1 MFTYRYREL
10 AVALDKKGEVRSA
23 LAKTLRVNP
32 EEIFNLEVERFS
44 LDSRRKGDLR
54 WSYNV
59 VFDLK
64 RKVRATGNNARGLIE
79 AKREIRTLDAEPG
92 KSTVPMPSHV
102 DIIGAGPSGLW
113 AALHLLRKGF
123 SVDIYEQGKQVEE
136 RFRDIRRFF
145 VDRKFNAHSNVLFG
159 EGGAGAFSDGKLN
172 TRSRNLF
179 SETVL
184 KDMVEFGVDESVVT
198 FAKPHIGTDKLVLML
213 RKLRAEIVRLG
224 GRINFSTCL
233 EDIEIQQGR
242 ICAIKLRE
250 IPASAGM
257 TSTSQPIDN
266 PKGECRSQAC
276 MDMTESKG
284 WGIAQPMDPIA
295 KLQGDNNNVNIS
307 SSSSYWKPCEAL
319 VLAVGH
325 SARSIYE
332 LLYARGVA
340 LESKAFA
347 MGVRVEHPQTL
358 INKRQLG
365 NVDTNLTGAAE
376 YFLATPTLN
385 KTSSAYSF
393 CMCPGG
399 VLVPCA
405 SEPGTLATNGMSYS
419 RRNGAFANGAIAVP
433 ITAGAEGFDIPS
445 SGSLFGGLDLQ
456 RKIERDAYDVG
467 GKVYAAPA
475 QTIKSFLAHR
485 EDKSLPKST
494 YPCGLVQSNLW
505 DWMDKTICNSLAEG
519 FQNFDRK
526 IPGFIEQGLIVA
538 PETRTSSPLRIP
550 RNNETLESI
559 NTKGLFVL
567 GEGAGYAGGIVT
579 SAADGV
585 RLAHFAK
592 KENR

>member
-10 AVALDKKGEVRSA
+10 AVALEKKGEVRSA

-79 AKREIRTLDAEPG
+79 SKREIRSLDAEPG
-92 KSTVPMPSHV
+92 KSTVPMASHV

-136 RFRDIRRFF
+136 RFRDIRKFF

-184 KDMVEFGVDESVVT
+184 KDMVQFGVDESVAT

-213 RKLRAEIVRLG
+213 RQIRAEIVKLG
-224 GRINFSTCL
+224 GKIHFSTCL
-233 EDIEIQQGR
+233 EDIEIKQGR
-242 ICAIKLRE
+242 ITAIKLIETKDERRGS
-250 IPASAGM
+250 AS
-257 TSTSQPIDN
+257 SP
-266 PKGECRSQAC
+266 
-276 MDMTESKG
+276 TETKDDVAIG
-284 WGIAQPMDPIA
+284 
-295 KLQGDNNNVNIS
+295 
-307 SSSSYWKPCEAL
+307 YWKPCEAL

-325 SARSIYE
+325 SARDIYQ
-332 LLYARGVA
+332 LLHARGVQ

-347 MGVRVEHPQTL
+347 MGVRVEHPQML
-358 INKRQLG
+358 INRRQLG
-365 NVDTNLTGAAE
+365 NVDTKITGAAE

-456 RKIERDAYDVG
+456 RKIESDAYNVG
-467 GKVYAAPA
+467 GKNYAAPA

-485 EDKSLPKST
+485 EDKALPKST
-494 YPCGLVQSNLW
+494 YPCGLVPSNLW

-526 IPGFIEQGLIVA
+526 IPGFIEEGLIVA

-550 RNNETLESI
+550 RNNETLESV

-585 RLAHFAK
+585 RLAHYAK
-592 KENR
+592 KEKGV

>member
-10 AVALDKKGEVRSA
+10 AVALEKKGEVRSA
-23 LAKTLRVNP
+23 LAKTLRMNP

-64 RKVRATGNNARGLIE
+64 RKIRATGNNARGLIE
-79 AKREIRTLDAEPG
+79 SKREIRSLDAEPG
-92 KSTVPMPSHV
+92 KSTVPMASHV

-136 RFRDIRRFF
+136 RFRDIRKFF

-184 KDMVEFGVDESVVT
+184 KDMVQFGVDESVVT

-213 RKLRAEIVRLG
+213 REIRAEIIKLG
-224 GRINFSTCL
+224 GKIHFSTCL
-233 EDIEIQQGR
+233 EDIEIKQGR
-242 ICAIKLRE
+242 ICAIKLKETKDERRGS
-250 IPASAGM
+250 AS
-257 TSTSQPIDN
+257 SP
-266 PKGECRSQAC
+266 
-276 MDMTESKG
+276 TETKDDVAIG
-284 WGIAQPMDPIA
+284 
-295 KLQGDNNNVNIS
+295 
-307 SSSSYWKPCEAL
+307 YWQPCEAL

-325 SARSIYE
+325 SARDIYQ
-332 LLYARGVA
+332 LLHARGVQ

-347 MGVRVEHPQTL
+347 MGVRVEHPQML

-365 NVDTNLTGAAE
+365 NVDTKLTGAAE

-419 RRNGAFANGAIAVP
+419 RRNGAYANGAIAVP

-456 RKIERDAYDVG
+456 RKIESDAYNVG
-467 GKVYAAPA
+467 GKNYAAPA
-475 QTIKSFLAHR
+475 QTIKNFLAHR
-485 EDKSLPKST
+485 EDKALPKST
-494 YPCGLVQSNLW
+494 YPCGLVPSNLW

-550 RNNETLESI
+550 RNNETLESV

-585 RLAHFAK
+585 RLAHYAK
-592 KENR
+592 REGVR

>member
-10 AVALDKKGEVRSA
+10 AVALEKKGEVRSA

-59 VFDLK
+59 IFDLK
-64 RKVRATGNNARGLIE
+64 RKIRATGNNARGLIE
-79 AKREIRTLDAEPG
+79 SKREIRSLDEEPG
-92 KSTVPMPSHV
+92 KSSVPMAGHV

-136 RFRDIRRFF
+136 RFRDIRKFF
-145 VDRKFNAHSNVLFG
+145 VDRKFNAYSNVLFG

-213 RKLRAEIVRLG
+213 RKLRAEIIRLG
-224 GRINFSTCL
+224 GQIHFSTCL
-233 EDIEIQQGR
+233 EDIEIKQGR
-242 ICAIKLRE
+242 ICAIKLKETKDERRK
-250 IPASAGM
+250 
-257 TSTSQPIDN
+257 TKD
-266 PKGECRSQAC
+266 
-276 MDMTESKG
+276 D
-284 WGIAQPMDPIA
+284 IAI
-295 KLQGDNNNVNIS
+295 G
-307 SSSSYWKPCEAL
+307 YWKSCEAL

-325 SARSIYE
+325 SARSVYE
-332 LLYARGVA
+332 LLFARGVQ

-347 MGVRVEHPQTL
+347 MGVRVEHPQML
-358 INKRQLG
+358 INRRQLG
-365 NVDTNLTGAAE
+365 NVDTRLTGAAE

-433 ITAGAEGFDIPS
+433 ITAGAKGFDIPS

-456 RKIERDAYDVG
+456 RKIESDAYNVG

-494 YPCGLVQSNLW
+494 YPCGLAQSNLW

-550 RNNETLESI
+550 RNNETLESV

-592 KENR
+592 KEKSLEP

>member
-10 AVALDKKGEVRSA
+10 AVALEKKGEVRLA

-44 LDSRRKGDLR
+44 LDSRRKGDLH

-79 AKREIRTLDAEPG
+79 SKREIRSLDAEPL
-92 KSTVPMPSHV
+92 KDTVAMASHV
-102 DIIGAGPSGLW
+102 DVIGAGPSGLW

-136 RFRDIRRFF
+136 RFRDIRKFF
-145 VDRKFNAHSNVLFG
+145 VDRKFNAYSNVLFG

-184 KDMVEFGVDESVVT
+184 KDMVDFGVDESVVT

-213 RKLRAEIVRLG
+213 RQVRAEIVRLG
-224 GRINFSTCL
+224 GHIHFNTSL
-233 EDIEIQQGR
+233 EDIEIKEGR

-250 IPASAGM
+250 IPACAGM
-257 TSTSQPIDN
+257 TSA
-266 PKGECRSQAC
+266 GA
-276 MDMTESKG
+276 
-284 WGIAQPMDPIA
+284 GIAESHWQ
-295 KLQGDNNNVNIS
+295 
-307 SSSSYWKPCEAL
+307 PCEAL

-325 SARSIYE
+325 SARSVYE
-332 LLYARGVA
+332 MLHARGVT

-347 MGVRVEHPQTL
+347 MGVRVEHPQSL
-358 INKRQLG
+358 INMRQLG
-365 NVDTNLTGAAE
+365 LNVDTRLTGAAE
-376 YFLATPTLN
+376 YFLATPTIN

-405 SEPGTLATNGMSYS
+405 SEPGKLATNGMSYS

-456 RKIERDAYDVG
+456 RKIETDAYNVG

-475 QTIKSFLAHR
+475 QTIKNFLAHR
-485 EDKSLPKST
+485 EDKTLPKTT
-494 YPCGLVQSNLW
+494 YPCGLVPSNLW
-505 DWMDKTICNSLAEG
+505 DWMDKTICQSLAEG

-526 IPGFIEQGLIVA
+526 IPGFINEGLIVA
-538 PETRTSSPLRIP
+538 PETRTSSPLRIT
-550 RNNETLESI
+550 RNNETLESV
-559 NTKGLFVL
+559 NTQGLFVL

-585 RLAHFAK
+585 RLAHYAK
-592 KENR
+592 KCK

>member
-10 AVALDKKGEVRSA
+10 AVALEKKGEVRLA

-44 LDSRRKGDLR
+44 LDSRRKGDLH

-64 RKVRATGNNARGLIE
+64 RKIRATGNNARGLIE
-79 AKREIRTLDAEPG
+79 SKREIRSLDAEPL
-92 KSTVPMPSHV
+92 KDTVAMASHV
-102 DIIGAGPSGLW
+102 DVIGAGPSGLW

-136 RFRDIRRFF
+136 RFRDIRKFF
-145 VDRKFNAHSNVLFG
+145 VDRKFNAYSNVLFG

-184 KDMVEFGVDESVVT
+184 KDMVDFGVDESVVT

-213 RKLRAEIVRLG
+213 RQIRAEIVRLG
-224 GRINFSTCL
+224 GHIHFNTSL
-233 EDIEIQQGR
+233 EDIEIKDGR

-250 IPASAGM
+250 IPACAGM
-257 TSTSQPIDN
+257 TSA
-266 PKGECRSQAC
+266 GA
-276 MDMTESKG
+276 
-284 WGIAQPMDPIA
+284 GIAESHWQ
-295 KLQGDNNNVNIS
+295 
-307 SSSSYWKPCEAL
+307 PCEAL

-325 SARSIYE
+325 SARSVYE
-332 LLYARGVA
+332 MLHARGVT

-347 MGVRVEHPQTL
+347 MGVRVEHPQSL
-358 INKRQLG
+358 INMRQLG
-365 NVDTNLTGAAE
+365 LNVDTRLTGAAE
-376 YFLATPTLN
+376 YFLATPTIN

-456 RKIERDAYDVG
+456 RKIETAAYNVG
-467 GKVYAAPA
+467 GKNYAAPA

-485 EDKSLPKST
+485 EDKTLPKTT
-494 YPCGLVQSNLW
+494 YPCGLVPSNLW
-505 DWMDKTICNSLAEG
+505 DWMDKTICQSLAEG

-526 IPGFIEQGLIVA
+526 IPGFINEGLIVA
-538 PETRTSSPLRIP
+538 PETRTSSPLRIT
-550 RNNETLESI
+550 RNNETLESV
-559 NTKGLFVL
+559 NTQGLFVL

-585 RLAHFAK
+585 RLAHYAK
-592 KENR
+592 KCK

>member
-10 AVALDKKGEVRSA
+10 ALPLDKKGEVRFA
-23 LAKTLRVNP
+23 LAKTLRIHP

-79 AKREIRTLDAEPG
+79 SKREIRSLEAEPG
-92 KSTVPMPSHV
+92 CNTVPMPSHV
-102 DIIGAGPSGLW
+102 NIIGAGPSGLW

-136 RFRDIRRFF
+136 RFRDIRKFF
-145 VDRKFNAHSNVLFG
+145 VDRKFNAFSNVLFG

-184 KDMVEFGVDESVVT
+184 KDMVHFGVDESVVT
-198 FAKPHIGTDKLVLML
+198 FAKPHIGTDRLVLML
-213 RKLRAEIVRLG
+213 RQIRAEIVRLG
-224 GRINFSTCL
+224 GKIHFSTCL
-233 EDIEIQQGR
+233 EDIEIKDGR
-242 ICAIKLRE
+242 ICTIKLRE
-250 IPASAGM
+250 ISAYAGM
-257 TSTSQPIDN
+257 TSAN
-266 PKGECRSQAC
+266 
-276 MDMTESKG
+276 TE
-284 WGIAQPMDPIA
+284 IAE
-295 KLQGDNNNVNIS
+295 S
-307 SSSSYWKPCEAL
+307 HWKPCEAL

-325 SARSIYE
+325 SARDIYQ
-332 LLYARGVA
+332 LLHARGVQ

-347 MGVRVEHPQTL
+347 MGVRVEHPQSL
-358 INKRQLG
+358 INMRQLG
-365 NVDTNLTGAAE
+365 NVDTKLTGAAE

-456 RKIERDAYDVG
+456 RKIESDAFNVG
-467 GKVYAAPA
+467 GKAYAAPA

-505 DWMDKTICNSLAEG
+505 DWMDKTICQSLAEG

-526 IPGFIEQGLIVA
+526 IPGFINEGLIVA
-538 PETRTSSPLRIP
+538 PETRTSSPLRIT
-550 RNNETLESI
+550 RNNETLESV

-585 RLAHFAK
+585 RLAHYARRCK
-592 KENR
+592 

>member
-10 AVALDKKGEVRSA
+10 AVALEKKGEVRLA

-44 LDSRRKGDLR
+44 LDSRRKGDLH

-79 AKREIRTLDAEPG
+79 SKREIRSLDAEPL
-92 KSTVPMPSHV
+92 KDTVAMASHV
-102 DIIGAGPSGLW
+102 DVIGAGPSGLW

-136 RFRDIRRFF
+136 RFRDIRKFF
-145 VDRKFNAHSNVLFG
+145 VDRKFNAYSNVLFG

-184 KDMVEFGVDESVVT
+184 KDMVDFGVDESVVT

-213 RKLRAEIVRLG
+213 RQVRAEIVRLG
-224 GRINFSTCL
+224 GHIHFNTSL
-233 EDIEIQQGR
+233 EDIEIKDGR
-242 ICAIKLRE
+242 ICAIKLGD
-250 IPASAGM
+250 ALGVAG
-257 TSTSQPIDN
+257 SHWQ
-266 PKGECRSQAC
+266 
-276 MDMTESKG
+276 
-284 WGIAQPMDPIA
+284 
-295 KLQGDNNNVNIS
+295 
-307 SSSSYWKPCEAL
+307 PCEAL

-325 SARSIYE
+325 SARSVYE
-332 LLYARGVA
+332 MLHARGVT

-347 MGVRVEHPQTL
+347 MGVRVEHPQSL
-358 INKRQLG
+358 INMRQLG
-365 NVDTNLTGAAE
+365 LNVDTRLTGAAE
-376 YFLATPTLN
+376 YFLATPTIN

-456 RKIERDAYDVG
+456 RKIETDAYNVG

-475 QTIKSFLAHR
+475 QTIKNFLAHR
-485 EDKSLPKST
+485 EDKTLPKTT
-494 YPCGLVQSNLW
+494 YPCGLVPSNLW
-505 DWMDKTICNSLAEG
+505 DWMDKTICQSLAEG

-526 IPGFIEQGLIVA
+526 IPGFINEGLIVA
-538 PETRTSSPLRIP
+538 PETRTSSPLRIT
-550 RNNETLESI
+550 RNNETLESV
-559 NTKGLFVL
+559 NTQGLFVL

-585 RLAHFAK
+585 RLAHYAK
-592 KENR
+592 KEKI

>member
-10 AVALDKKGEVRSA
+10 AVALRKKGEVRAA
-23 LAKTLRVNP
+23 LARELRVHE

-44 LDSRRKGDLR
+44 LDSRRKGDPH

-64 RKVRATGNNARGLIE
+64 RKVRATGNHAKGLIE
-79 AKREIRTLDAEPG
+79 SKREVESLDGDPLKDSNPVAG
-92 KSTVPMPSHV
+92 HV
-102 DIIGAGPSGLW
+102 DVVGAGPSGLW

-123 SVDIYEQGKQVEE
+123 SVDLYEQGKQVEE

-145 VDRKFNAHSNVLFG
+145 VDRKFNAYSNVLFG

-184 KDMVEFGVDESVVT
+184 KDMASFGVDESVIT

-213 RKLRAEIVRLG
+213 RQVRAEITRLG
-224 GRINFSTCL
+224 GRIHFSSQL
-233 EDIEIQQGR
+233 EDVEIKGGR
-242 ICAIKLRE
+242 IAAIKIRDV
-250 IPASAGM
+250 SG
-257 TSTSQPIDN
+257 T
-266 PKGECRSQAC
+266 
-276 MDMTESKG
+276 
-284 WGIAQPMDPIA
+284 
-295 KLQGDNNNVNIS
+295 GDTAAPS
-307 SSSSYWKPCEAL
+307 LPPSRWQPCEAL

-332 LLYARGVA
+332 MLHARGVT

-347 MGVRVEHPQTL
+347 MGVRVEHPQVL
-358 INKRQLG
+358 INTRQLG
-365 NVDTNLTGAAE
+365 PNVDTKLTGAAE

-405 SEPGTLATNGMSYS
+405 SEPDTLATNGMSYS
-419 RRNGAFANGAIAVP
+419 ARNGKIANGAIVAP
-433 ITAGAEGFDIPS
+433 IPASEK
-445 SGSLFGGLDLQ
+445 LFGGLDLQ
-456 RKIERDAYDVG
+456 RTLEKNAYLAG
-467 GKVYAAPA
+467 GKNYAAPA
-475 QTIKSFLAHR
+475 QTIRNFLAHK
-485 EDKSLPKST
+485 EDKTLPKST
-494 YPCGLVQSNLW
+494 YPCGLVASNIW
-505 DWMDKTICNSLAEG
+505 DWMDKAICQSLAEG

-526 IPGFIEQGLIVA
+526 IPGFINEGLIVA
-538 PETRTSSPLRIP
+538 PETRTSSPLRIT
-550 RNNETLESI
+550 RNNDTLESV

-567 GEGAGYAGGIVT
+567 GEGAGYTGGIVT

-585 RLAHFAK
+585 RLAHYAK
-592 KENR
+592 RSKQ

>member
-10 AVALDKKGEVRSA
+10 AVALEKKGEVRSA
-23 LAKTLRVNP
+23 LAKTLRVNS

-59 VFDLK
+59 IFDLK

-79 AKREIRTLDAEPG
+79 SKREIRNLDAEPG
-92 KSTVPMPSHV
+92 KNTVPIAGHV

-123 SVDIYEQGKQVEE
+123 FVDVYEQGKQVEE
-136 RFRDIRRFF
+136 RFRDIRKFF

-213 RKLRAEIVRLG
+213 REIRAEIVRLG
-224 GRINFSTCL
+224 GHIHFNTCL
-233 EDIEIQQGR
+233 EDIEIKHGR
-242 ICAIKLRE
+242 ICAIKLKNVEQTRDERRE
-250 IPASAGM
+250 TRKEPTTNVFLNS
-257 TSTSQPIDN
+257 STSF
-266 PKGECRSQAC
+266 
-276 MDMTESKG
+276 
-284 WGIAQPMDPIA
+284 
-295 KLQGDNNNVNIS
+295 
-307 SSSSYWKPCEAL
+307 WKPCEAL

-325 SARSIYE
+325 SARDIYQ
-332 LLYARGVA
+332 LLHARGVQ

-347 MGVRVEHPQTL
+347 MGVRVEHPQML
-358 INKRQLG
+358 INRRQLG
-365 NVDTNLTGAAE
+365 NVDTKLTGAAE

-405 SEPGTLATNGMSYS
+405 SEPVTLATNGMSYS

-456 RKIERDAYDVG
+456 RKIETDAYNVG
-467 GKVYAAPA
+467 GKNYAAPA
-475 QTIKSFLAHR
+475 QTIKSFLANR
-485 EDKSLPKST
+485 EDKTLPKST
-494 YPCGLVQSNLW
+494 YPCGLVPCNLW
-505 DWMDKTICNSLAEG
+505 DWMDKTICKSLAEG

-526 IPGFIEQGLIVA
+526 IPGFIEEGLIVA

-550 RNNETLESI
+550 RNNETLESV
-559 NTKGLFVL
+559 NTQGLFVL

-579 SAADGV
+579 SAADGI
-585 RLAHFAK
+585 RLAHYAK
-592 KENR
+592 REGVR

>member
-10 AVALDKKGEVRSA
+10 AVALEKKGEVRLA

-44 LDSRRKGDLR
+44 LDSRRKGDLH

-64 RKVRATGNNARGLIE
+64 RKVRASGNNARGLIE
-79 AKREIRTLDAEPG
+79 SKREIRSLDAEPL
-92 KSTVPMPSHV
+92 KDTVAMARHV
-102 DIIGAGPSGLW
+102 DVIGAGPSGLW

-123 SVDIYEQGKQVEE
+123 AVDIYEQGKQVEE
-136 RFRDIRRFF
+136 RFRDIRKFF
-145 VDRKFNAHSNVLFG
+145 VDRKFNAYSNVLFG

-184 KDMVEFGVDESVVT
+184 KDMVDFGVDESVVT

-213 RKLRAEIVRLG
+213 RQVRAEIVRLG
-224 GRINFSTCL
+224 GHIHFNTSL
-233 EDIEIQQGR
+233 EDIEIKDGR
-242 ICAIKLRE
+242 ICAIKLKNV
-250 IPASAGM
+250 IASEAKQSN
-257 TSTSQPIDN
+257 TS
-266 PKGECRSQAC
+266 A
-276 MDMTESKG
+276 
-284 WGIAQPMDPIA
+284 A
-295 KLQGDNNNVNIS
+295 IS
-307 SSSSYWKPCEAL
+307 HWKPCEAL

-325 SARSIYE
+325 SARSVYE
-332 LLYARGVA
+332 MLHARGVT

-347 MGVRVEHPQTL
+347 MGVRVEHPQSL
-358 INKRQLG
+358 INMRQLG
-365 NVDTNLTGAAE
+365 LNVDTRLTGAAE
-376 YFLATPTLN
+376 YFLATPTIN

-456 RKIERDAYDVG
+456 RKIETDAYNVG

-475 QTIKSFLAHR
+475 QTIKNFLAHR
-485 EDKSLPKST
+485 EDKTLPKTT
-494 YPCGLVQSNLW
+494 YPCGLVPSNLW
-505 DWMDKTICNSLAEG
+505 DWMDKTICQSLAEG

-526 IPGFIEQGLIVA
+526 IPGFINEGLIVA
-538 PETRTSSPLRIP
+538 PETRTSSPLRIT
-550 RNNETLESI
+550 RNNETLESV
-559 NTKGLFVL
+559 NTQGLFVL

-585 RLAHFAK
+585 RLAHYAK
-592 KENR
+592 KCK

>member
-10 AVALDKKGEVRSA
+10 AVALEKKGEVRLA

-44 LDSRRKGDLR
+44 LDSRRKGDLH

-79 AKREIRTLDAEPG
+79 SKREICSLDGEPL
-92 KSTVPMPSHV
+92 KDTVAMASHV
-102 DIIGAGPSGLW
+102 DVIGAGPSGLW

-136 RFRDIRRFF
+136 RFRDIRKFF
-145 VDRKFNAHSNVLFG
+145 VDRKFNAYSNVLFG

-184 KDMVEFGVDESVVT
+184 KDMVDFGVDESVVT

-213 RKLRAEIVRLG
+213 RQVRAEIVRLG
-224 GRINFSTCL
+224 GHIHFNTSL
-233 EDIEIQQGR
+233 EDIEIKDGR

-250 IPASAGM
+250 IPACAGM
-257 TSTSQPIDN
+257 TSA
-266 PKGECRSQAC
+266 GA
-276 MDMTESKG
+276 
-284 WGIAQPMDPIA
+284 GIAESHWQ
-295 KLQGDNNNVNIS
+295 
-307 SSSSYWKPCEAL
+307 PCEAL

-325 SARSIYE
+325 SARSVYE
-332 LLYARGVA
+332 MLHARGVT

-347 MGVRVEHPQTL
+347 MGVRVEHPQSL
-358 INKRQLG
+358 INMRQLG
-365 NVDTNLTGAAE
+365 LNVDTRLTGAAE
-376 YFLATPTLN
+376 YFLATPTIN

-456 RKIERDAYDVG
+456 RKIETDAYNVG

-475 QTIKSFLAHR
+475 QTIKNFLAHR
-485 EDKSLPKST
+485 EDKMLPKTT
-494 YPCGLVQSNLW
+494 YPCGLVPSNLW
-505 DWMDKTICNSLAEG
+505 DWMDKTICQSLAEG

-526 IPGFIEQGLIVA
+526 IPGFINEGLIVA
-538 PETRTSSPLRIP
+538 PETRTSSPLRIT
-550 RNNETLESI
+550 RNNETLESV
-559 NTKGLFVL
+559 NTQGLFVL

-585 RLAHFAK
+585 RLAHYAK
-592 KENR
+592 KCK

>member
-10 AVALDKKGEVRSA
+10 AVALEKKGEVRLA

-44 LDSRRKGDLR
+44 LDSRRKGDLH

-79 AKREIRTLDAEPG
+79 SKREIRSLDAEPL
-92 KSTVPMPSHV
+92 KDTVAMASHV
-102 DIIGAGPSGLW
+102 DVIGAGPSGLW

-136 RFRDIRRFF
+136 RFRDIRKFF
-145 VDRKFNAHSNVLFG
+145 VDRKFNAYSNVLFG

-184 KDMVEFGVDESVVT
+184 KDMVDFGVDESVVT

-213 RKLRAEIVRLG
+213 RQVRAEIVRLG
-224 GRINFSTCL
+224 GHIHFNTSL
-233 EDIEIQQGR
+233 EDIEIKDGR
-242 ICAIKLRE
+242 ICAIKLGDALGV
-250 IPASAGM
+250 AS
-257 TSTSQPIDN
+257 SH
-266 PKGECRSQAC
+266 
-276 MDMTESKG
+276 
-284 WGIAQPMDPIA
+284 
-295 KLQGDNNNVNIS
+295 
-307 SSSSYWKPCEAL
+307 WKSCEAL

-325 SARSIYE
+325 SARSVYE
-332 LLYARGVA
+332 MLHARGVT

-347 MGVRVEHPQTL
+347 MGVRVEHPQSL
-358 INKRQLG
+358 INMRQLG
-365 NVDTNLTGAAE
+365 LNVDTRLTGAAE
-376 YFLATPTLN
+376 YFLATPTIN

-456 RKIERDAYDVG
+456 RKIETDAYNVG

-475 QTIKSFLAHR
+475 QTIKNFLAHR
-485 EDKSLPKST
+485 EDKTLPKTT
-494 YPCGLVQSNLW
+494 YPCGLVPSNLW
-505 DWMDKTICNSLAEG
+505 DWMDKTICQSLAEG

-526 IPGFIEQGLIVA
+526 IPGFINEGLIVA
-538 PETRTSSPLRIP
+538 PETRTSSPLRIT
-550 RNNETLESI
+550 RNNETLESV
-559 NTKGLFVL
+559 NTQGLFVL

-585 RLAHFAK
+585 RLAHYAK
-592 KENR
+592 KCK

>member
-10 AVALDKKGEVRSA
+10 AVALEKKGEVRLA

-44 LDSRRKGDLR
+44 LDSRRKGDLH

-79 AKREIRTLDAEPG
+79 FKREIRSLDAEPL
-92 KSTVPMPSHV
+92 KDTVAMASHV
-102 DIIGAGPSGLW
+102 DVIGAGPSGLW

-123 SVDIYEQGKQVEE
+123 SVDIYEQGKRVEE
-136 RFRDIRRFF
+136 RFRDIRKFF
-145 VDRKFNAHSNVLFG
+145 VDRKFNAYSNVLFG

-184 KDMVEFGVDESVVT
+184 KDMVDFGVDESVVT

-213 RKLRAEIVRLG
+213 RQVRAEIVRLG
-224 GRINFSTCL
+224 GHIHFNTSL
-233 EDIEIQQGR
+233 EDIEIKDGR
-242 ICAIKLRE
+242 ICAIKLGD
-250 IPASAGM
+250 ALGVAG
-257 TSTSQPIDN
+257 SHWQ
-266 PKGECRSQAC
+266 
-276 MDMTESKG
+276 
-284 WGIAQPMDPIA
+284 
-295 KLQGDNNNVNIS
+295 
-307 SSSSYWKPCEAL
+307 PCEAL

-325 SARSIYE
+325 SARSVYE
-332 LLYARGVA
+332 MLHARGVT

-347 MGVRVEHPQTL
+347 MGVRVEHPQSL
-358 INKRQLG
+358 INMRQLG
-365 NVDTNLTGAAE
+365 LNVDTRLTGAAE
-376 YFLATPTLN
+376 YFLATPTIN

-456 RKIERDAYDVG
+456 RKIETDAYNVG

-475 QTIKSFLAHR
+475 QTIKNFLAHR
-485 EDKSLPKST
+485 EDKMLPKTT
-494 YPCGLVQSNLW
+494 YPCGLVPSNLW
-505 DWMDKTICNSLAEG
+505 DWMDKTICQSLAEG

-526 IPGFIEQGLIVA
+526 IPGFINEGLIVA
-538 PETRTSSPLRIP
+538 PETRTSSPLRIT
-550 RNNETLESI
+550 RNNETLESV
-559 NTKGLFVL
+559 NTQGLFVL

-585 RLAHFAK
+585 RLAHYARRCK
-592 KENR
+592 

>member
-10 AVALDKKGEVRSA
+10 AVALEKKGEVRSA
-23 LAKTLRVNP
+23 LAKTLRVNT

-59 VFDLK
+59 IFDLK
-64 RKVRATGNNARGLIE
+64 RKIRTTGNNARGLIE
-79 AKREIRTLDAEPG
+79 AVRETRSLDAEPG
-92 KSTVPMPSHV
+92 KSTVPMAGHV

-136 RFRDIRRFF
+136 RFRDIRKFF

-184 KDMVEFGVDESVVT
+184 KDMVQFGVDESVVT

-213 RKLRAEIVRLG
+213 REIRSEIVKLG
-224 GRINFSTCL
+224 GKIHFSTCL
-233 EDIEIQQGR
+233 EDIEIKQGR

-250 IPASAGM
+250 TKDERRGSAS
-257 TSTSQPIDN
+257 SP
-266 PKGECRSQAC
+266 
-276 MDMTESKG
+276 TETKDDVAIG
-284 WGIAQPMDPIA
+284 
-295 KLQGDNNNVNIS
+295 
-307 SSSSYWKPCEAL
+307 YWKPCEAL

-325 SARSIYE
+325 SARDIYQ
-332 LLYARGVA
+332 LLHARGVQ

-347 MGVRVEHPQTL
+347 MGVRVEHPQML
-358 INKRQLG
+358 INRRQLG
-365 NVDTNLTGAAE
+365 NVDTRLTGAAE

-456 RKIERDAYDVG
+456 RKIESDAYNVG
-467 GKVYAAPA
+467 GKNYAAPA

-485 EDKSLPKST
+485 EDKTLPKTT
-494 YPCGLVQSNLW
+494 YPCGLIPSNLW

-550 RNNETLESI
+550 RNNETLESV

-592 KENR
+592 KEKSHEP

>member
-10 AVALDKKGEVRSA
+10 AVALEKKGEVRLA

-44 LDSRRKGDLR
+44 LDSRRKGDLH

-79 AKREIRTLDAEPG
+79 SKREIRSLDAEPL
-92 KSTVPMPSHV
+92 KDTVAMASHV
-102 DIIGAGPSGLW
+102 DVIGAGPSGLW

-136 RFRDIRRFF
+136 RFRDIRKFF
-145 VDRKFNAHSNVLFG
+145 VDRKFNAYSNVLFG

-184 KDMVEFGVDESVVT
+184 KDMVDFGVDESVVT

-213 RKLRAEIVRLG
+213 RQVRAEIVRLG
-224 GRINFSTCL
+224 GHIHFNTSL
-233 EDIEIQQGR
+233 EDIEIKDGR

-250 IPASAGM
+250 IPACAGM
-257 TSTSQPIDN
+257 TSA
-266 PKGECRSQAC
+266 GA
-276 MDMTESKG
+276 
-284 WGIAQPMDPIA
+284 GIAESHWQ
-295 KLQGDNNNVNIS
+295 
-307 SSSSYWKPCEAL
+307 PCEAL

-325 SARSIYE
+325 SARSVYE
-332 LLYARGVA
+332 MLHARGVT

-347 MGVRVEHPQTL
+347 MGVRVEHPQSL
-358 INKRQLG
+358 INMRQLG
-365 NVDTNLTGAAE
+365 LNVDTRLTGAAE
-376 YFLATPTLN
+376 YFLATPTIN

-456 RKIERDAYDVG
+456 RKIETDAYNVG

-475 QTIKSFLAHR
+475 QTIKNFLAHR
-485 EDKSLPKST
+485 EDKTLPKTT
-494 YPCGLVQSNLW
+494 YPCGLVPSNLW
-505 DWMDKTICNSLAEG
+505 DWMDKTICQSLAEG

-526 IPGFIEQGLIVA
+526 IPGFINEGLIVA
-538 PETRTSSPLRIP
+538 PETRTSSPLRIT
-550 RNNETLESI
+550 RNNETLESV
-559 NTKGLFVL
+559 NTQGLFVL

-585 RLAHFAK
+585 RLAHYVRRCK
-592 KENR
+592 

>member
-10 AVALDKKGEVRSA
+10 AVALEKKGEVRSA

-32 EEIFNLEVERFS
+32 EEIFNLEIERFS

-64 RKVRATGNNARGLIE
+64 RKIRATGNNARGLIE
-79 AKREIRTLDAEPG
+79 SKREIRSLDAEPG
-92 KSTVPMPSHV
+92 NSTVPMPSHV

-145 VDRKFNAHSNVLFG
+145 VDRKFNAFSNVLFG

-224 GRINFSTCL
+224 GQIHFSTTL
-233 EDIEIQQGR
+233 EDIEIKNGR
-242 ICAIKLRE
+242 ICAIKLKETKDERRK
-250 IPASAGM
+250 
-257 TSTSQPIDN
+257 TKD
-266 PKGECRSQAC
+266 
-276 MDMTESKG
+276 D
-284 WGIAQPMDPIA
+284 IAI
-295 KLQGDNNNVNIS
+295 G
-307 SSSSYWKPCEAL
+307 YWKSCEAL

-325 SARSIYE
+325 SARSVYE
-332 LLYARGVA
+332 LLHARSVQ

-365 NVDTNLTGAAE
+365 NVDTKLTGAAE

-456 RKIERDAYDVG
+456 RKIESDAYNVG

-475 QTIKSFLAHR
+475 QTIKNFLAHR

-505 DWMDKTICNSLAEG
+505 DWLDKTICQSLAEG

-526 IPGFIEQGLIVA
+526 IPGFINEGLIVA

-550 RNNETLESI
+550 RNNETLESV

-592 KENR
+592 KEIR

>member
-10 AVALDKKGEVRSA
+10 AVALEKKGEVRLA

-44 LDSRRKGDLR
+44 LDSRRKGDLH

-64 RKVRATGNNARGLIE
+64 RKVRASGNNARGLIE
-79 AKREIRTLDAEPG
+79 SKREIRSLDAEPL
-92 KSTVPMPSHV
+92 KDTVAMASHV
-102 DIIGAGPSGLW
+102 DVIGAGPSGLW

-136 RFRDIRRFF
+136 RFRDIRKFF
-145 VDRKFNAHSNVLFG
+145 VDRKFNAYSNVLFG

-184 KDMVEFGVDESVVT
+184 KDMVDFGVDESVVT

-213 RKLRAEIVRLG
+213 RQIRAEIVRLG
-224 GRINFSTCL
+224 GHIHFNTSL
-233 EDIEIQQGR
+233 EDIEIKDGR

-250 IPASAGM
+250 IPACAGM
-257 TSTSQPIDN
+257 TSA
-266 PKGECRSQAC
+266 GA
-276 MDMTESKG
+276 
-284 WGIAQPMDPIA
+284 GIAESHWQ
-295 KLQGDNNNVNIS
+295 
-307 SSSSYWKPCEAL
+307 PCEAL

-325 SARSIYE
+325 SARSVYE
-332 LLYARGVA
+332 MLHARGVT

-347 MGVRVEHPQTL
+347 MGVRVEHPQSL
-358 INKRQLG
+358 INMRQLG
-365 NVDTNLTGAAE
+365 LNVDTRLTGAAE

-456 RKIERDAYDVG
+456 RKIETDAYNVG

-475 QTIKSFLAHR
+475 QTIKNFLAHR
-485 EDKSLPKST
+485 EDKTLPKTT
-494 YPCGLVQSNLW
+494 YPCGLVPSNLW
-505 DWMDKTICNSLAEG
+505 DWMDKTICQSLAEG

-526 IPGFIEQGLIVA
+526 IPGFINEGLIVA
-538 PETRTSSPLRIP
+538 PETRTSSPLRIT
-550 RNNETLESI
+550 RNNETLESV
-559 NTKGLFVL
+559 NTQGLFVL

-585 RLAHFAK
+585 RLAHYAK
-592 KENR
+592 KCK

>member
-10 AVALDKKGEVRSA
+10 AVALEKKGEVRLA

-32 EEIFNLEVERFS
+32 EEIFNLEIERFS
-44 LDSRRKGDLR
+44 LDSRRKGDLH

-64 RKVRATGNNARGLIE
+64 RKVRAMGNNARGLIE
-79 AKREIRTLDAEPG
+79 SKREIKSLDAEPL
-92 KSTVPMPSHV
+92 KDTVAMASHV
-102 DIIGAGPSGLW
+102 DVIGAGPSGLW

-136 RFRDIRRFF
+136 RFRDIRKFF
-145 VDRKFNAHSNVLFG
+145 VDRKFNAYSNVLFG

-184 KDMVEFGVDESVVT
+184 KDMVDFGVDESVVT

-213 RKLRAEIVRLG
+213 RQVRAEIVRLG
-224 GRINFSTCL
+224 GHIHFNTSL
-233 EDIEIQQGR
+233 EDIEIKDGR
-242 ICAIKLRE
+242 ICAIKL
-250 IPASAGM
+250 
-257 TSTSQPIDN
+257 
-266 PKGECRSQAC
+266 
-276 MDMTESKG
+276 
-284 WGIAQPMDPIA
+284 
-295 KLQGDNNNVNIS
+295 GDALGVVGS
-307 SSSSYWKPCEAL
+307 HWQPCEAL

-325 SARSIYE
+325 SARSVYE
-332 LLYARGVA
+332 MLHARGVT

-347 MGVRVEHPQTL
+347 MGVRVEHPQSL
-358 INKRQLG
+358 INMRQLG
-365 NVDTNLTGAAE
+365 LNVDTRLTGAAE
-376 YFLATPTLN
+376 YFLATPTIN

-419 RRNGAFANGAIAVP
+419 RRNGAFANGAIAIP
-433 ITAGAEGFDIPS
+433 ITAGAKGFDIPS

-456 RKIERDAYDVG
+456 RKIETDAYNVG

-475 QTIKSFLAHR
+475 QTIKNFLAHR
-485 EDKSLPKST
+485 EDKTLPKTT
-494 YPCGLVQSNLW
+494 YPCGLVPSNLW
-505 DWMDKTICNSLAEG
+505 DWMDKTICQSLAEG

-526 IPGFIEQGLIVA
+526 IPGFINEGLIVA
-538 PETRTSSPLRIP
+538 PETRTSSPLRIT
-550 RNNETLESI
+550 RNNETLESV
-559 NTKGLFVL
+559 NTQGLFVL

-585 RLAHFAK
+585 RLAHYAK
-592 KENR
+592 KEIR

>member
-10 AVALDKKGEVRSA
+10 AVALEKKGEVRSA

-32 EEIFNLEVERFS
+32 EEIFNLEIERFS

-59 VFDLK
+59 IFDLK
-64 RKVRATGNNARGLIE
+64 RKIRATGNNARGLIE
-79 AKREIRTLDAEPG
+79 SKREIRSLDEEPG
-92 KSTVPMPSHV
+92 KSSVPMAGHV

-136 RFRDIRRFF
+136 RFRDIRKFF
-145 VDRKFNAHSNVLFG
+145 VDRKFNAYSNVLFG

-184 KDMVEFGVDESVVT
+184 KDMVDFGVDESVVT

-224 GRINFSTCL
+224 GQIHFSTCL
-233 EDIEIQQGR
+233 EDIEIKQGR
-242 ICAIKLRE
+242 ITAIKLRE

-257 TSTSQPIDN
+257 TKCGNAGMTSTSRPI
-266 PKGECRSQAC
+266 
-276 MDMTESKG
+276 
-284 WGIAQPMDPIA
+284 QPMDPIA
-295 KLQGDNNNVNIS
+295 KLQGDCYNVNIS
-307 SSSSYWKPCEAL
+307 SSSSYWKSCEAL

-325 SARSIYE
+325 SARSVYE
-332 LLYARGVA
+332 LLFARGVQ

-365 NVDTNLTGAAE
+365 NVDTKLTGAAE

-456 RKIERDAYDVG
+456 RKIESDAYNVG
-467 GKVYAAPA
+467 EKVYAAPA

-550 RNNETLESI
+550 RNNETLESV

-592 KENR
+592 KEIR

>member
-10 AVALDKKGEVRSA
+10 AVALEKKGEVRSA

-32 EEIFNLEVERFS
+32 EEIFNLEIERFS

-59 VFDLK
+59 IFDLK
-64 RKVRATGNNARGLIE
+64 RKIRATGNNARGLIE
-79 AKREIRTLDAEPG
+79 SKREIRSLDEEPG
-92 KSTVPMPSHV
+92 KSSVPMAGHV

-113 AALHLLRKGF
+113 AALLLLRKGF

-136 RFRDIRRFF
+136 RFRDIRKFF
-145 VDRKFNAHSNVLFG
+145 VDRKFNAYSNVLFG

-224 GRINFSTCL
+224 GQIHFSTTL
-233 EDIEIQQGR
+233 EDIEIKQGR
-242 ICAIKLRE
+242 ITAIKLKNV
-250 IPASAGM
+250 I
-257 TSTSQPIDN
+257 
-266 PKGECRSQAC
+266 
-276 MDMTESKG
+276 
-284 WGIAQPMDPIA
+284 MDPIGHPA
-295 KLQGDNNNVNIS
+295 DSLQGDRNDRIQSDKYNVNIS
-307 SSSSYWKPCEAL
+307 SSKSYWKPCEAL

-325 SARSIYE
+325 SARSVYE
-332 LLYARGVA
+332 LLHARGVQ

-347 MGVRVEHPQTL
+347 MGVRVEHPQML
-358 INKRQLG
+358 INRRQLG
-365 NVDTNLTGAAE
+365 NVDTKLTGAAE

-419 RRNGAFANGAIAVP
+419 RRNGTFANGAIAVP

-456 RKIERDAYDVG
+456 RKIESDAYNVG

-475 QTIKSFLAHR
+475 QPIKSSLAHR
-485 EDKSLPKST
+485 EDKTLPKST

-550 RNNETLESI
+550 RNNETLESV

-592 KENR
+592 KEKV

>member
-10 AVALDKKGEVRSA
+10 AVALEKKGEVRSA

-59 VFDLK
+59 IFDLK
-64 RKVRATGNNARGLIE
+64 RKIRTTGNNARGLIE
-79 AKREIRTLDAEPG
+79 AIRETRSLDAEPG
-92 KSTVPMPSHV
+92 KNTIPMAGHV

-136 RFRDIRRFF
+136 RFRDIRKFF

-184 KDMVEFGVDESVVT
+184 KDMVQFGVDESVVT

-213 RKLRAEIVRLG
+213 REIRAEIVKLG
-224 GRINFSTCL
+224 GKIHFSTCL
-233 EDIEIQQGR
+233 EDIEIKQGR
-242 ICAIKLRE
+242 IVAIKLRE

-257 TSTSQPIDN
+257 TKCENAGMTS
-266 PKGECRSQAC
+266 GENSA
-276 MDMTESKG
+276 
-284 WGIAQPMDPIA
+284 A
-295 KLQGDNNNVNIS
+295 
-307 SSSSYWKPCEAL
+307 YWKPCEAL

-325 SARSIYE
+325 SARDVYQ
-332 LLYARGVA
+332 LLHARGVQ

-347 MGVRVEHPQTL
+347 MGVRVEHPQML
-358 INKRQLG
+358 INRRQLG
-365 NVDTNLTGAAE
+365 NVDTRLTGAAE

-456 RKIERDAYDVG
+456 RKIESDAYNVG
-467 GKVYAAPA
+467 GKNYAAPA
-475 QTIKSFLAHR
+475 QTIKSFLAKR
-485 EDKSLPKST
+485 EDKALPKST
-494 YPCGLVQSNLW
+494 YPCGLIASNLW
-505 DWMDKTICNSLAEG
+505 DWMDKTICKSLAEG

-550 RNNETLESI
+550 RNNETLESV

-592 KENR
+592 KEKVR

>member
-10 AVALDKKGEVRSA
+10 AVALEKKGEVRSA

-32 EEIFNLEVERFS
+32 EEIFNLEIERFS

-64 RKVRATGNNARGLIE
+64 RKIRATGNNARGLIE
-79 AKREIRTLDAEPG
+79 SKREIRSLDAEPG
-92 KSTVPMPSHV
+92 NSTVPMPSHV

-145 VDRKFNAHSNVLFG
+145 VDRKFNAFSNVLFG

-184 KDMVEFGVDESVVT
+184 KDMVQFGVDESVVT

-224 GRINFSTCL
+224 GQIHFSTTL
-233 EDIEIQQGR
+233 EDIEIKNGR
-242 ICAIKLRE
+242 ICAIKLKETKDEKRGS
-250 IPASAGM
+250 AS
-257 TSTSQPIDN
+257 SP
-266 PKGECRSQAC
+266 
-276 MDMTESKG
+276 TETKDDVAIG
-284 WGIAQPMDPIA
+284 
-295 KLQGDNNNVNIS
+295 N
-307 SSSSYWKPCEAL
+307 WKPCEAL

-325 SARSIYE
+325 SARSVYE
-332 LLYARGVA
+332 LLHARGVQ

-347 MGVRVEHPQTL
+347 MGVRVEHPQML
-358 INKRQLG
+358 INRRQLG
-365 NVDTNLTGAAE
+365 NVDTKLTGAAE

-456 RKIERDAYDVG
+456 RKIESDAYNIG
-467 GKVYAAPA
+467 GKAYAAPA
-475 QTIKSFLAHR
+475 QTIKNFLAHR
-485 EDKSLPKST
+485 EDKSLPKTT
-494 YPCGLVQSNLW
+494 YPCGLTPSNLW
-505 DWMDKTICNSLAEG
+505 DWIDKTICQSLAEG

-526 IPGFIEQGLIVA
+526 IPGFINEGLIVA

-550 RNNETLESI
+550 RNNETLESV

-592 KENR
+592 KEIR

>member
-10 AVALDKKGEVRSA
+10 AVALEKKGEVRLA

-44 LDSRRKGDLR
+44 LDSRRKGDLH

-79 AKREIRTLDAEPG
+79 SKREIKSLDAEPL
-92 KSTVPMPSHV
+92 KDTVAMASHV
-102 DIIGAGPSGLW
+102 DVIGAGPSGLW

-136 RFRDIRRFF
+136 RFRDIRKFF
-145 VDRKFNAHSNVLFG
+145 VDRKFNAYSNVLFG

-184 KDMVEFGVDESVVT
+184 KDMVDFGVDESVVT

-213 RKLRAEIVRLG
+213 RQVRAEIVRLG
-224 GRINFSTCL
+224 GHIHFNTSL
-233 EDIEIQQGR
+233 EDIEINEGR
-242 ICAIKLRE
+242 ICAIKLKNV
-250 IPASAGM
+250 IASEAKQSN
-257 TSTSQPIDN
+257 TS
-266 PKGECRSQAC
+266 A
-276 MDMTESKG
+276 
-284 WGIAQPMDPIA
+284 A
-295 KLQGDNNNVNIS
+295 IS
-307 SSSSYWKPCEAL
+307 HWKPCEAL

-325 SARSIYE
+325 SARSVYE
-332 LLYARGVA
+332 MLHARGVT

-347 MGVRVEHPQTL
+347 MGVRVEHPQSL
-358 INKRQLG
+358 INMRQLG
-365 NVDTNLTGAAE
+365 LNVDTRLTGAAE
-376 YFLATPTLN
+376 YFLATPTIN

-456 RKIERDAYDVG
+456 RKIETDAYNVG
-467 GKVYAAPA
+467 GKAYAAPA
-475 QTIKSFLAHR
+475 QTIKNFLAHR
-485 EDKSLPKST
+485 EDKTLPKTT
-494 YPCGLVQSNLW
+494 YPCGLTPSNLW
-505 DWMDKTICNSLAEG
+505 DWMDKTICQSLAEG

-526 IPGFIEQGLIVA
+526 IPGFINEGLIVA
-538 PETRTSSPLRIP
+538 PETRTSSPLRIT
-550 RNNETLESI
+550 RNNETLESV
-559 NTKGLFVL
+559 NTQGLFVL

-585 RLAHFAK
+585 RLAHYAK
-592 KENR
+592 REGVR